1 MKLFRSI
8 RFQFILFFSVFIIAI
23 SMTTAILAS
32 RSIASAVKEAF
43 GVQGIAI
50 VERAAS
56 LIDGDAF
63 EALTNSMDINDPFYE
78 ETRIALLDLNLASG
92 ALFLYTMAPLTG
104 DIREDIWKFI
114 IDGSA
119 EPDDEENFSALGDT
133 DDTSG
138 YDDAFRRM
146 LTYGRTEA
154 SGLVDQGEWGW
165 LISVYTPIKNSA
177 GRIVGMVGVDFDGG
191 YLRTTIV
198 SKQRQIAV
206 IGIVSV
212 ILGLVL
218 LLFLM
223 RLIFTRLQKMS
234 AMLQEI
240 SLGEGDLTKRLVID
254 KEDEI
259 GELSNYFNL
268 TIEKIGNLLKNIKTE
283 AATLS
288 DIGRD
293 LAEDMNVTAAS
304 MNEIAANVKNIK
316 TRILNQSASVTET
329 HATMEQLVANIN
341 RLNTHVEKQNSSISR
356 SSSAIEQ
363 MAANIQ
369 SVNAT
374 LAGNAGNVKSLSE
387 ASEVGRTGLL
397 EVAGD
402 IQEIARESEGLLEI
416 NSVMQNIASQTN
428 LLSMN
433 AAIEA
438 AHAGNAGK
446 GFAVVA
452 DEIRKLAESSG
463 EQSKTIAGVLKK
475 IKGSIDKITH
485 STENVLNRFEAIGSG
500 VKTVTEQEEK
510 LRAAMK
516 EQGVGSKQ
524 ILEGVSELNEITRQ
538 VNSGSNEMLQGVREV
553 ICESENLEKATGEIS
568 SDINEIAAGSDHI
581 NAAVKHANDLSVK
594 NRQAV
599 EQLIRDV
606 SRFKVD

>member
-8 RFQFILFFSVFIIAI
+8 RFQFTLFFSVFIIAM

-32 RSIASAVKEAF
+32 RSIASAVKDAF
-43 GVQGIAI
+43 AVQGVAI

-63 EALTNSMDINDPFYE
+63 EALVNSMDINDPFYE

-92 ALFLYTMAPLTG
+92 ALFLYTMAPLRG

-119 EPDDEENFSALGDT
+119 EPDDDFFSALGNT
-133 DDTSG
+133 DDTSY

-146 LTYGRTEA
+146 LTYGRTEVT
-154 SGLVDQGEWGW
+154 GLAYVEGWGW
-165 LISVYTPIKNSA
+165 FISVYTPIKNSA
-177 GRIVGMVGVDFDGG
+177 GRIVGMAGVDFDGE
-191 YLRTTIV
+191 YLRNTII

-206 IGIVSV
+206 VGIASV
-212 ILGLVL
+212 ILGLAL

-223 RLIFTRLQKMS
+223 RLIFTRLQKMKT
-234 AMLQEI
+234 MLQEI
-240 SLGEGDLTKRLVID
+240 SLGEGDLTRRLVID

-288 DIGRD
+288 GIGID
-293 LAEDMNVTAAS
+293 LAGNMNAAAAS
-304 MNEIAANVKNIK
+304 MNQITANVQSIK
-316 TRILNQSASVTET
+316 SRILNQSASVTET

-341 RLNTHVEKQNSSISR
+341 RLNSHIEKQGSNISL

-363 MAANIQ
+363 MAANIE
-369 SVNAT
+369 SVNTT
-374 LAGNAGNVKSLSE
+374 LAGNAGNVKNLVE
-387 ASEVGRTGLL
+387 ASAVGRTGLQ

-438 AHAGNAGK
+438 AHAGEAGK

-463 EQSKTIAGVLKK
+463 EQSKTIADVLKK
-475 IKGSIDKITH
+475 IKGSIDKITR
-485 STENVLNRFEAIGSG
+485 STQNVLNKFEAIDGG

-510 LRAAMK
+510 LYAAMN
-516 EQGVGSKQ
+516 EQGIGSRQ
-524 ILEGVSELNEITRQ
+524 MLEGVGELNEITGQ
-538 VNSGSNEMLQGVREV
+538 VSSGSNEMLERVREV
-553 ICESENLEKATGEIS
+553 ISESENLEKATMEITS
-568 SDINEIAAGSDHI
+568 GINEIAAGSQHV
-581 NAAVKHANDLSVK
+581 NTAVKHTNDLSVK
-594 NRQAV
+594 NRIAV
-599 EQLIRDV
+599 EQLIREV
-606 SRFKVD
+606 SRFKID